1 MKLLRDRLVIDPHIS
16 DGFKEAQLFGYNFN
30 SCEKK
35 DDFSL
40 DFVINHEIQRR
51 DKDAISSSQD

>member
-1 MKLLRDRLVIDPHIS
+1 MTLLRDRLVIDPHIS
-16 DGFKEAQLFGYNFN
+16 DSFQEAQLFGYNFN

-40 DFVINHEIQRR
+40 DFVINHEI
-51 DKDAISSSQD
+51 